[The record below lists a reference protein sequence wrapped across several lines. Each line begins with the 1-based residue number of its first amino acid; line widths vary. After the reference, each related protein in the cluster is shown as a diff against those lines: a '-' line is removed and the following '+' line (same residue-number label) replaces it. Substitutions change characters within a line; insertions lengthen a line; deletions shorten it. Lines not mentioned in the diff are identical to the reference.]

1 MVQHACAHHG
11 AVSSPQVGTLQLE
24 FRALSRH
31 TGNPTYEAVAQRIMT
46 YLRRLQHGSSSRITL
61 EGEGGAGEGGGEG
74 GAWPVDLPRGLYP
87 MFISPETGQWMSQ
100 EVTLGARADS
110 LYEYLLKQWLLS
122 GRTDQRM
129 RQMYEFRY
137 MLGSEL

>member
-1 MVQHACAHHG
+1 MGAEVGTRGLDGQHACAHHG
-11 AVSSPQVGTLQLE
+11 AASSPQVGTLQLE

-31 TGNPTYEAVAQRIMT
+31 TGNPAYEAVAQRIMT
-46 YLRRLQHGSSSRITL
+46 YLRRLQHGVPSSSSP
-61 EGEGGAGEGGGEG
+61 EG
-74 GAWPVDLPRGLYP
+74 GAWPSDLPRGLYP